1 MINNQHQ
8 KPLNKLLTSV
18 WNVPLLFEYLTCVFL
33 QCLNSMLELP
43 LSRQVAYDMN
53 SVAHMAFTFLKKS
66 IEQLVTSF
74 PSVMHFLL
82 DKLIKKSSFTLLLHW
97 LYVYPS
103 FNIQDTFYWQL
114 SVNISQF
121 NHNNGNMHPYNFLVN
136 VQHINL
142 NFCFPS

>member
-82 DKLIKKSSFTLLLHW
+82 DKLIKKIKLNTTASLTICISFIQHSRHFLL
-97 LYVYPS
+97 S
-103 FNIQDTFYWQL
+103 GNIFHL
-114 SVNISQF
+114 II
-121 NHNNGNMHPYNFLVN
+121 NGNMHPYNFMVN
-136 VQHINL
+136 FQHINL

>member
-82 DKLIKKSSFTLLLHW
+82 DKLIKKIKLNITASKASLTICISFIQHSRHFLLSGNISHLIIIMGTCIPTISW
-97 LYVYPS
+97 S
-103 FNIQDTFYWQL
+103 MFNI
-114 SVNISQF
+114 SI
-121 NHNNGNMHPYNFLVN
+121 
-136 VQHINL
+136 
-142 NFCFPS
+142 